1 MKNPSFTKPIRIL
14 AALAAFAAPLTALAA
29 AKADPKADQIPG
41 STPAPQPAVVMAPT
55 LPTFPLDEVRRGQK
69 GYGLTVFAGTEPE
82 RFDVE
87 VVGVMRNMSPDTSYI
102 LARLTGHG
110 LERSGVAGGMSG
122 SPVFID
128 GRLAGAV
135 AFSWAFTHEAL
146 AGITPIETMRSL
158 SSLKGGLPPAMPGT
172 PPPVPLADLAA
183 GRIPSDLLEREL
195 ARLRPQLGALG
206 QVGQGAKAS
215 VQWTTSGFGEMSQGL
230 LRRVLGNVTA
240 AGQAAPQ
247 SGGQTAEKS
256 AGPRD
261 LPLGGAVAA
270 VLVDGDFRIAVNGT
284 VTDRYGDHVL
294 AFGHPFLGV
303 GPILVPMA
311 RGEVLTIMSSQ
322 DSSFKLSNVGEIIGA
337 FEQDRQAGIQGR
349 LGLEAPMIPMTLE
362 INGVGR
368 EKPQEFRMR
377 LADLPFFTPLLMTSS
392 YLAGLDSTSY
402 STGPQGI
409 DLFARLEVEGQED
422 VIIRQSFDSDNAATE
437 SAAYLLSVASYL
449 AQNPMQKLKLR
460 AVDVQVEQS
469 VQPRAAALVGAH
481 ADRTVVRP
489 GERVQLNLDLAPY
502 RGERFRHSVK
512 VDLPEDLPAGRYSLL
527 VGDGASADAAR
538 LGLEPADPV
547 TLQQALAMLRSFH
560 SRRDLVVLGVY
571 GGAGLSVAG
580 EVMPRLPGSVRSVWG
595 AAASGSAVPLRSTIA
610 QKQREAMPI
619 PIEGLVRIDL
629 EVRRREPVQ
638 AGEGSTGNP
647 QGQEGKGV
655 QTTVVSAGAA
665 NSQGRRP

>member
-1 MKNPSFTKPIRIL
+1 MKSESFPKSILVL
-14 AALAAFAAPLTALAA
+14 AALVALAVPLTAQAA
-29 AKADPKADQIPG
+29 SKVETKADQLP
-41 STPAPQPAVVMAPT
+41 SPMPAPQQPAVVLAPT
-55 LPTFPLDEVRRGQK
+55 LPTFSLDEVQRGQK

-82 RFDVE
+82 RFEVE
-87 VVGVMRNMSPDTSYI
+87 VVGVMRNISPDTSYI
-102 LARLTGHG
+102 LARLSGHD

-128 GRLAGAV
+128 GRLVGAV
-135 AFSWAFTHEAL
+135 AFSWNFTHEAL
-146 AGITPIETMRSL
+146 AGITPIESMRKLSGLQGNLVPPTM
-158 SSLKGGLPPAMPGT
+158 PIP
-172 PPPVPLADLAA
+172 PPPVPLSDLVA
-183 GRIPSDLLEREL
+183 GRIPAGLLEREL
-195 ARLRPQLGALG
+195 ARLRPQIGGIG
-206 QVGQGAKAS
+206 QTAQDARPS

-240 AGQAAPQ
+240 AGKALPDKNAT
-247 SGGQTAEKS
+247 SH
-256 AGPRD
+256 D

-270 VLVDGDFRIAVNGT
+270 VLVDGDFRLAVSGT
-284 VTDRYGDHVL
+284 VTDRYNDQVL
-294 AFGHPFLGV
+294 AFGHSFLGV

-311 RGEVLTIMSSQ
+311 KSEVVTIMSSQ
-322 DSSFKLSNVGEIIGA
+322 QSSFKISNMGEIIGA
-337 FEQDRQAGIQGR
+337 FEQDRQTGIQGR
-349 LGLEAPMIPMTLE
+349 IGLQAPMVPMTLK
-362 INGVGR
+362 ISGGGQA
-368 EKPQEFRMR
+368 KPQEFRMR

-392 YLAGLDSTSY
+392 YLAGIDAASY

-409 DLFARLEVEGQED
+409 DLLARIKVDGQED
-422 VIIRQSFDSDNAATE
+422 VVIRQSFDSDNAATE
-437 SAAYLLSVASYL
+437 SATYLLAVASYL
-449 AQNPMQKLKLR
+449 VQNPMQKLKVR
-460 AVDVQVEQS
+460 QIDVEVDQVA
-469 VQPRAAALVGAH
+469 QPRAAALVGAH

-502 RGERFRHSVK
+502 RGERFRHSVR
-512 VDLPEDLPAGRYSLL
+512 VDLPEDLPAGRYTLL
-527 VGDGASADAAR
+527 VGDGASADATR

-547 TLQQALAMLRSFH
+547 TLDQALDLLRSFH

-580 EVMPRLPGSVRSVWG
+580 EVMPRLPGSVRSLWG

-610 QKQREAMPI
+610 QKQREQMPI

-655 QTTVVSAGAA
+655 QATVVSAGAA
-665 NSQGRRP
+665 NSTGRRP

>member
-1 MKNPSFTKPIRIL
+1 MKNPSFAKPIRLL
-14 AALAAFAAPLTALAA
+14 ATLIALGVPLTTPLAA
-29 AKADPKADQIPG
+29 AGAAKEKGAEAKADQIPG
-41 STPAPQPAVVMAPT
+41 QMPAPQPAVVMAPT
-55 LPTFPLDEVRRGQK
+55 HPIFPLDEIQRGQK
-69 GYGLTVFAGTEPE
+69 GYGLSVFAGTEPE

-102 LARLTGHG
+102 LAKLTGQG
-110 LERSGVAGGMSG
+110 LERSGVPGGMSG

-135 AFSWAFTHEAL
+135 AFSWAFTNEAL
-146 AGITPIETMRSL
+146 AGITPIATMRDL
-158 SSLKGGLPPAMPGT
+158 SKLKGGLPVAMPGT
-172 PPPVPLADLAA
+172 PPPVPLVDLAA
-183 GRIPSDLLEREL
+183 GRLPADLLEREL
-195 ARLRPQLGALG
+195 ARLRPQLGTL
-206 QVGQGAKAS
+206 QGANPS
-215 VQWTTSGFGEMSQGL
+215 VQWTTTGFGEMSQGL

-247 SGGQTAEKS
+247 PKN
-256 AGPRD
+256 AGPHD

-270 VLVDGDFRIAVNGT
+270 VLVDGDFRIAVSGT
-284 VTDRYGDHVL
+284 VTDRYGDQVL

-311 RGEVLTIMSSQ
+311 RSEVLTIMSSQ
-322 DSSFKLSNVGEIIGA
+322 NSSFKLSNVGEIIGA

-349 LGLEAPMIPMTLE
+349 LGVHAPMIPMALK

-368 EKPQEFRMR
+368 EQPQRFNMR
-377 LADLPFFTPLLMTSS
+377 LADLPFFTPLLVTSS

-409 DLFARLEVEGQED
+409 DLFARLKMEGQED
-422 VIIRQSFDSDNAATE
+422 VVIRQSFDGDNAATE
-437 SAAYLLSVASYL
+437 SAAYLLAISSYL
-449 AQNPMQKLKLR
+449 VQNPMQKLRLR
-460 AVDVQVEQS
+460 EVEVEVEQS

-527 VGDGASADAAR
+527 VGDGASADATR
-538 LGLEPADPV
+538 LRLEPADPV
-547 TLQQALAMLRSFH
+547 TLQQALGMLRSFQ

-595 AAASGSAVPLRSTIA
+595 AAASGSATPLRSTIA

-629 EVRRREPVQ
+629 EVRRREPVSGE
-638 AGEGSTGNP
+638 AGAANP
-647 QGQEGKGV
+647 QGQPGKEA
-655 QTTVVSAGAA
+655 QSTVVSAGAA
-665 NSQGRRP
+665 NSAGRRP